1 MVATIKADTTLGKP
15 IVLLVDD
22 KRANLLALEAL
33 LGDEYH
39 LLFAS
44 SGEEAVSM
52 VAEQGHIDVILM
64 DVQMPGMDGFQTAVA
79 IKKMEA
85 GKEVPIIFVTAVFNE
100 DPHVKRG
107 YAAGGIDY
115 FTKPFDPEILKL
127 KLRVYS
133 AFRTRENL
141 LKQRE
146 RQVEES
152 EELIRVGRKLS
163 SVLES
168 LTVGVLIADIEGRIC
183 QTTEEVSRIFKSVEP
198 AANDTY
204 GEILGWWDSAGRMIR
219 SESGPLAKALHEG
232 VSSHSEPISIRCF
245 DGSTKD
251 ILASASPLRGLD
263 NRLVGAVVLIQDM
276 TEPRAIGE
284 ALEHR
289 VTRLIGLGVE
299 LEESAVRRQ

>member
-127 KLRVYS
+127 KLRIYS

-204 GEILGWWDSAGRMIR
+204 GEIVGWWDSAGRMIR